1 MYKCSAVVIGV
12 LIAIMVTVNGALSK
26 GVGDYSS
33 VLIIH
38 LVGLISIS
46 TVLVLRKGKLKF
58 KEKLPMYFFSGGA
71 IGIFIVL
78 FNNIAFN
85 KLGASLTLSLGL
97 LGQLIISGII
107 DHFGL
112 LGMRVNKFKSKKITG
127 FLLVFIGIIVM
138 IVY

>member
-46 TVLVLRKGKLKF
+46 TVLVLRKGK
-58 KEKLPMYFFSGGA
+58 
-71 IGIFIVL
+71 
-78 FNNIAFN
+78 
-85 KLGASLTLSLGL
+85 
-97 LGQLIISGII
+97 
-107 DHFGL
+107 
-112 LGMRVNKFKSKKITG
+112 
-127 FLLVFIGIIVM
+127 
-138 IVY
+138 